1 MASKSAISYALTAAL
16 ALVLVSFAP
25 PAMAAEKP
33 CNVEVSPGSSIPDA
47 VNRQPAGAV
56 VCLKSGVHRVDRT
69 ISPKDNQTLR
79 GLPGSQLVG
88 SVALSRWQKDGSLQ
102 RADNVLPSGYSSPG
116 ECENQAAPLCRQAEA
131 LFANGALL
139 TPVPSRDQVKAGTYF
154 ADYSRG
160 SVFVLP
166 PGGTAPAYEL
176 AKTRTAISS
185 RGNGVR
191 LERLTLKGF
200 ANLPQK
206 GAIEVSGPNWVLSG
220 NDISQNHGAGIMLAY
235 GDNALIT
242 GNRIHSN
249 GQLGIG
255 QWRSQKARIEDNQ
268 ILGNN
273 TRGFWIADW
282 EAGGVKI
289 TESSSTLR
297 NNTIANNLGVGVW
310 VDVAADGVSIIGN
323 TISSNAADGVR
334 FEISRNGEIR
344 DNQVSGNALGLRRGG
359 GTTLMS
365 GAGINV
371 NTASNVRVTGNNV
384 SGNLNG
390 IGIQMR
396 VRGSGPWGAYKLQG
410 IRVTGNTVDMT
421 APASPAAAVS
431 GVVRASQVKESL
443 ASADVAFS
451 QNTYIYPNR
460 SAAKLAHAGS
470 SMTFQAWQAAGFDA
484 DGRWLADSGAPV
496 PAPIPAP
503 PAPPAPT
510 PAPPAPVQPGEAT
523 AARDDFSRS
532 RTSGLGAA
540 VTGGNWTTAGASS
553 LYSVAAGE
561 GRLVMSGPGHLPT
574 AYLRSVSV
582 LDADTTLSFS
592 LDKQL
597 QAGQVYVSVAGRSV
611 QGVGEY
617 RAKLVLGKDNG
628 AVSIV
633 RADSRGAE
641 TVLSGERI
649 LPDLRAMA
657 GRQLNVRLAVT
668 GASPTQIRLKVW
680 PSGTAEP
687 SQWLREAV
695 DGTAPLQ
702 VEGSVGMLGSLSGNA
717 TGHPLALQIQD
728 WTTLARV
735 PKP

>member
-1 MASKSAISYALTAAL
+1 MTRKSAISHALTAAL
-16 ALVLVSFAP
+16 TLVLVSIAP

-56 VCLKSGVHRVDRT
+56 VCLKAGVHRLDRT
-69 ISPKDNQTLR
+69 VSPKDNQTLR

-88 SVALSRWQKDGSLQ
+88 SIAVTRWQKDGALQ
-102 RADNVLPSGYSSPG
+102 RADSVLPAAYSAPG

-131 LFANGALL
+131 LFANGTLL
-139 TPVPSRDQVKAGTYF
+139 TPVSSRDQVRAGTYF

-160 SVFVLP
+160 AVFVATQS
-166 PGGTAPAYEL
+166 GTAPTYEL

-185 RGNGVR
+185 RANGVR
-191 LERLTLKGF
+191 LERLTVKGF

-268 ILGNN
+268 ILENN
-273 TRGFWIADW
+273 KRGFWIADW

-297 NNTIANNLGVGVW
+297 NNTIANNLGTGVW
-310 VDVAADGVSIIGN
+310 VDEAADGVSVISN
-323 TISSNAADGVR
+323 TISANAADGVR

-344 DNQVSGNALGLRRGG
+344 DNKVSGNALGLKRGG

-365 GAGINV
+365 GAGINI
-371 NTASNVRVTGNNV
+371 NTAANVRVTGNHV

-390 IGIQMR
+390 IGVQMR
-396 VRGSGPWGAYKLQG
+396 VRGTGPWGAYKLQG
-410 IRVTGNTVDMT
+410 IRVTGNTVDLT
-421 APASPAAAVS
+421 APASPGAAVS
-431 GVVRASQVKESL
+431 GIVRASQVKESL

-451 QNTYIYPNR
+451 QNTYIYPSR
-460 SAAKLAHAGS
+460 TAAKLAHAGS
-470 SMTFQAWQAAGFDA
+470 SLTFQGWQAAGFDA
-484 DGRWLADSGAPV
+484 DGRWLSAPAA
-496 PAPIPAP
+496 PAPTPT
-503 PAPPAPT
+503 PPAPT
-510 PAPPAPVQPGEAT
+510 PTPTPPAPGQPGNEPAV
-523 AARDDFSRS
+523 ARDDFSRS
-532 RTSGLGAA
+532 RAAGLGTALA
-540 VTGGNWTTAGASS
+540 GGAWTTAGASS

-561 GRLVMSGPGHLPT
+561 GSLVMSGPGHLPT
-574 AYLRSVSV
+574 AHLRGVSV
-582 LDADTTLSFS
+582 LDADTILSFS

-611 QGVGEY
+611 QGAGEY
-617 RAKLVLGKDNG
+617 RAKLVLGKDSG

-633 RADSRGAE
+633 RADGRGAE

-649 LPDLRAMA
+649 LPELRLQA
-657 GRQLNVRLAVT
+657 GQQINVRLAVS
-668 GASPTQIRLKVW
+668 GASPTQIRLKAW

-687 SQWLREAV
+687 SGWHREAT
-695 DGTAPLQ
+695 DGTAALQ
-702 VEGSVGMLGSLSGNA
+702 AKGSVGILGSLSGNA
-717 TGHPLALQIQD
+717 TGYPATLKVQD
-728 WTTLARV
+728 WNTLARA

>member
-1 MASKSAISYALTAAL
+1 M
-16 ALVLVSFAP
+16 
-25 PAMAAEKP
+25 
-33 CNVEVSPGSSIPDA
+33 
-47 VNRQPAGAV
+47 
-56 VCLKSGVHRVDRT
+56 VCLKAGVHRVDRT
-69 ISPKDNQTLR
+69 ISPKDHQTLR

-102 RADNVLPSGYSSPG
+102 RADNVLPSAYSAPG

-139 TPVPSRDQVKAGTYF
+139 TPVASRDQVKAGTYF

-166 PGGTAPAYEL
+166 PSGAAPAYEL
-176 AKTRTAISS
+176 AKTRTAVSS

-289 TESSSTLR
+289 TESSSILR
-297 NNTIANNLGVGVW
+297 NNTIANNLGTGVW
-310 VDVAADGVSIIGN
+310 ADEAADGVSIIGN
-323 TISSNAADGVR
+323 TITANAADGVR

-451 QNTYIYPNR
+451 QNTYIYPSR
-460 SAAKLAHAGS
+460 TAAKLAHAGS
-470 SMTFQAWQAAGFDA
+470 SLTFQAWQAAGFDA
-484 DGRWLADSGAPV
+484 DGRWLAASGAPAPV
-496 PAPIPAP
+496 PPT
-503 PAPPAPT
+503 PT
-510 PAPPAPVQPGEAT
+510 PAPPAPVPPAPTPTATPTPTPTPAPPTPEQPGTAT
-523 AARDDFSRS
+523 AVARDDFSRS

-540 VTGGNWTTAGASS
+540 ATGGNWTTAGASS

-574 AYLRSVSV
+574 AHLRSVSV

-617 RAKLVLGKDNG
+617 RAKLVMGRDNG

-633 RADSRGAE
+633 RTDSRGAE

-649 LPDLRAMA
+649 LPELRVQA
-657 GRQLNVRLAVT
+657 GKQLNVRLAVT
-668 GASPTQIRLKVW
+668 GASPAQIRVKVW
-680 PSGTAEP
+680 PAGTAEP
-687 SQWLREAV
+687 GQWHREAT

-702 VEGSVGMLGSLSGNA
+702 AKGSVGILGSLSGNA